1 MIQNYD
7 NSQDE
12 TKNLAKCTHL
22 EKFIFIQQWLTQNM
36 WCIGATICIFYNKL
50 WNISF
55 KNPFIWKNEKL
66 KKKIHN
72 PFTK

>member
-22 EKFIFIQQWLTQNM
+22 EKFIFIQQ
-36 WCIGATICIFYNKL
+36 
-50 WNISF
+50 
-55 KNPFIWKNEKL
+55 
-66 KKKIHN
+66 
-72 PFTK
+72 